1 MTLISGVVRSP
12 IRGLTS
18 PKGVGVP
25 GPYPA
30 PSGYRWAYVVE
41 DSVRVTED
49 GQPVVDLE
57 RLAA

>member
-25 GPYPA
+25 YPA
-30 PSGYRWAYVVE
+30 PPGFRWESVV
-41 DSVRVTED
+41 SNGV
-49 GQPVVDLE
+49 PVVSDGRPVFTLVGV
-57 RLAA
+57 